1 MLKGKY
7 TILSS
12 LLDYFNSI
20 YSILLYSEGNDLKY
34 IAVDK
39 NLGYFDTDGN
49 IQINKEIY
57 DKIYKGEDYE
67 LDELKVYPTPF
78 GIWSNAPAPALYD
91 FVKNNTLP
99 LLTAIKNDLDKDSEN
114 PDLDDEFN
122 FRSQTGIKNINN
134 VVIDTDNYCE
144 YLDENGRYP
153 NGQEI
158 AIADPTAG
166 ECEGVYISNIDN
178 KIHDEF
184 GSGMSFEPIPGFPGL
199 YYDNIWC

>member
-1 MLKGKY
+1 M
-7 TILSS
+7 
-12 LLDYFNSI
+12 
-20 YSILLYSEGNDLKY
+20 
-34 IAVDK
+34 
-39 NLGYFDTDGN
+39 
-49 IQINKEIY
+49 
-57 DKIYKGEDYE
+57 
-67 LDELKVYPTPF
+67 
-78 GIWSNAPAPALYD
+78 
-91 FVKNNTLP
+91 
-99 LLTAIKNDLDKDSEN
+99 DKDSEN

-134 VVIDTDNYCE
+134 VVIDTDNYWE

-178 KIHDEF
+178 KIHSEF